1 MSGRA
6 PGGEAAK
13 RRSEGEGPLASPP
26 PGEEFE
32 TRIGHRFGDPLL
44 LLQALTHRSY
54 SQETDS
60 PAPDNQRL
68 EFLGDAVLQ
77 LVVTERLWSELG
89 EADEGELTRRRSE
102 RVSGRT
108 LAKVARRL
116 GLPEFLRL
124 GRGEEKTGGREK
136 DSILADA
143 FEALV
148 GAVFLDA
155 GYAGCAGR
163 VASWLWDESA
173 VPVSADYKSRLQE
186 AIQRRGIHLPDYR
199 LVRERG
205 PEHEKTFEVEV
216 RYDGRILG
224 QGSGTSKKA
233 AEQAAARESLAALE
247 AGQAGEAG

>member
-1 MSGRA
+1 M
-6 PGGEAAK
+6 
-13 RRSEGEGPLASPP
+13 
-26 PGEEFE
+26 
-32 TRIGHRFGDPLL
+32 
-44 LLQALTHRSY
+44 
-54 SQETDS
+54 
-60 PAPDNQRL
+60 
-68 EFLGDAVLQ
+68 LQ

-102 RVSGRT
+102 RVSGRA

-155 GYAGCAGR
+155 GYAGCASR
-163 VASWLWDESA
+163 VTFWLWDESA

-216 RYDGRILG
+216 RYEGRVLG
-224 QGSGTSKKA
+224 QGSGTTKKA
-233 AEQAAARESLAALE
+233 AEQAAARESLDALE
-247 AGQAGEAG
+247 AG